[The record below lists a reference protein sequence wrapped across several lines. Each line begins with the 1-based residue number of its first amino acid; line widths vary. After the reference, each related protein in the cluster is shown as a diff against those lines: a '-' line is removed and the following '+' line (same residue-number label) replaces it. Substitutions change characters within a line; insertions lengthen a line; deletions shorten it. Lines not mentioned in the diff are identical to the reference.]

1 MTSVDSR
8 SVLLH
13 SAQVVTDRTVTA
25 DGWVFIQDGKIREI
39 GRGGAWH
46 AHAGANRTPTVDLAG
61 AYLAPGF
68 VDIHCHGAGGFAF
81 DDGPGAAREA
91 IAVHRQHGTTSSV
104 LSFISDDVSAMA
116 ERLAWAAQMSEEDLS
131 VLGSHAEGPFLAPGH
146 KGAHAA
152 DLLTMPQRAA
162 VDQLL
167 EAAAGTLRQVT
178 IASELPGGEGA
189 ITRFR
194 ENRVEVALGHTDASY
209 EDARR
214 AFDSGA
220 RILTH
225 AFNAMNPIHHRAPGP
240 VAAALE
246 RQDVILELICDGVH
260 VHPSV
265 MSLLFASAPGRI
277 ALITDAMSAT
287 CMPDGSYMLGS
298 LPVTVAGGVAKLT
311 SSGAIAGSTLTM
323 AQAIARAVTEVG
335 VPVAEAVYAATQAP
349 LQAIGATRDRG
360 RITPGQRGDLVVLGS
375 DMAVQA
381 VYVAGQRVR

>member
-1 MTSVDSR
+1 
-8 SVLLH
+8 
-13 SAQVVTDRTVTA
+13 
-25 DGWVFIQDGKIREI
+25 
-39 GRGGAWH
+39 
-46 AHAGANRTPTVDLAG
+46 
-61 AYLAPGF
+61 
-68 VDIHCHGAGGFAF
+68 
-81 DDGPGAAREA
+81 
-91 IAVHRQHGTTSSV
+91 
-104 LSFISDDVSAMA
+104 
-116 ERLAWAAQMSEEDLS
+116 
-131 VLGSHAEGPFLAPGH
+131 
-146 KGAHAA
+146 
-152 DLLTMPQRAA
+152 
-162 VDQLL
+162 
-167 EAAAGTLRQVT
+167 
-178 IASELPGGEGA
+178 
-189 ITRFR
+189 
-194 ENRVEVALGHTDASY
+194 EVALGHTDASY
-209 EDARR
+209 EDAHR

-311 SSGAIAGSTLTM
+311 SGGAIAGSTLTM

-375 DMAVQA
+375 DMAV
-381 VYVAGQRVR
+381 